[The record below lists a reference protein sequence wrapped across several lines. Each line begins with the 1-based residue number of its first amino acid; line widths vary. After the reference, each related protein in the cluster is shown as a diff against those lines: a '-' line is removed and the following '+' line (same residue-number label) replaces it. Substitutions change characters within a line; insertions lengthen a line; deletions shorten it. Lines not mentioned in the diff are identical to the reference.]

1 MDADP
6 MAAKKKTGLGKGLS
20 ALIKDRPKKVASG
33 EAGTT
38 QLKLDQIRVNRYQPR
53 THFDQEKLND
63 LVASIKEH
71 GVIQPLTV
79 RQDADGYELI
89 AGERRLRAAR
99 EAKLLK
105 VPVHVIEADDQ
116 TALALALIEN
126 LQRDD
131 LNPIEEALGYQ
142 QLKEEFS
149 LTQDQIAKRVG
160 KGRAT
165 ITNSLRLLSLSGSC
179 RELLAQKQ
187 ISSGHAKV
195 LLGLDSQFEQDD
207 LAQRIA
213 AEGLSVRQLE
223 GIISGD
229 EEPGVGD
236 APPNSPG
243 APKDPGSADIHET
256 HIADLGNRLNQH
268 FGTKVKLSSPRTFAN
283 DKKSPGK
290 LEIEYYGDEDL
301 QRLLD
306 LFGLDAN

>member
-1 MDADP
+1 M
-6 MAAKKKTGLGKGLS
+6 AKKKTGLGKGLS
-20 ALIKDRPKKVASG
+20 ALIKDKPKKASFAAG
-33 EAGTT
+33 EAGT
-38 QLKLDQIRVNRYQPR
+38 KLLGLDKIRVNRYQPR
-53 THFDQEKLND
+53 THFDQQKLDD
-63 LVASIKEH
+63 LIASIKEH

-79 RQDADGYELI
+79 RKAADGYELI

-99 EAKLLK
+99 EAKLAK

-165 ITNSLRLLSLSGSC
+165 ITNAMRLLSLSEPI
-179 RELLAQKQ
+179 RDLLAQKQ

-195 LLGLDSQFEQDD
+195 LLGLDSQFEQDE

-223 GIISGD
+223 GIISGES
-229 EEPGVGD
+229 EEGGSATTEPLT
-236 APPNSPG
+236 PPTP
-243 APKDPGSADIHET
+243 PKDPGAADLPAA
-256 HIADLGNRLNQH
+256 HIADLGNRLNQY

>member
-1 MDADP
+1 

-20 ALIKDRPKKVASG
+20 ALIKDKPKKKAASDG
-33 EAGTT
+33 GTT
-38 QLKLDQIRVNRYQPR
+38 QLALDRIRANRYQPR
-53 THFDQEKLND
+53 TRFDQKKLND

-71 GVIQPLTV
+71 GIIQPLTV
-79 RQDADGYELI
+79 RKDGDDYELI

-99 EAKLLK
+99 EAKLRT

-131 LNPIEEALGYQ
+131 LNPVEEALGYQ
-142 QLKEEFS
+142 QLQEEFG

-165 ITNSLRLLSLSGSC
+165 ITNSLRLLSLSERC
-179 RELLAQKQ
+179 RELLVEKS

-195 LLGLDSQFEQDD
+195 LLGLDSQLEQDE
-207 LAQRIA
+207 LAARIA

-223 GIISGD
+223 GIIAGES
-229 EEPGVGD
+229 EEDAGEGGTADPH
-236 APPNSPG
+236 APPRP
-243 APKDPGSADIHET
+243 PKDPGAADISET
-256 HIADLGNRLNQH
+256 HIADLGNRLNQY